1 MSSKFSVKQHIE
13 SVKLTLSLS
22 APRWWKVSIINSVST
37 EIDLKICPLRDGAS
51 SQDWQKGPQS
61 KTSNELFLFSID
73 NFEVN
78 QVMFIN
84 LPLTTTTLLGLYPRI
99 KEGWWRTLKTTQLRL
114 LIIAEEAKARAVNL
128 SCFDL
133 WLHIS
138 SHLATCKSW
147 LEIWIFSLM

>member
-73 NFEVN
+73 KFEVN

-114 LIIAEEAKARAVNL
+114 LQRKHKQEQ
-128 SCFDL
+128 
-133 WLHIS
+133 
-138 SHLATCKSW
+138 
-147 LEIWIFSLM
+147 

>member
-73 NFEVN
+73 KFEVN

-114 LIIAEEAKARAVNL
+114 LQMKQKQEQ
-128 SCFDL
+128 
-133 WLHIS
+133 
-138 SHLATCKSW
+138 
-147 LEIWIFSLM
+147 